1 MRCLLLAAVLVVGF
15 PVVAHADTI
24 TAGVYTLQNA
34 SVAGYTVTGTV
45 TINSSGNA
53 TAANLTFNDAYFSNP
68 GLPNLNVVAQSSV
81 YNGQS
86 QNYIQSNNNTG
97 QIALNLNTTADAN
110 GYFDLCLGS
119 AQCGTTA
126 GTDASTIQIYGF
138 YNSTTGTS
146 NSGLAATNFTSGY
159 LSSGSTPVAAAVPEP
174 APFVLLGTGFL
185 GLAGGAGF
193 RSLRRQRMVG
203 GLC

>member
-1 MRCLLLAAVLVVGF
+1 MRCLLLAAFLVVGF

-34 SVAGYTVTGTV
+34 SAAGYTITGTV
-45 TINSSGNA
+45 TINSAGNA
-53 TAANLTFNDAYFSNP
+53 TAANLTFNDAYFDNP
-68 GLPNLNVVAQSSV
+68 GLPNLNVIAQTNA

-97 QIALNLNTTADAN
+97 QIALNLNTNSDAN
-110 GYFDLCLGS
+110 GFFNLCLGN

-126 GTDASTIQIYGF
+126 GTDASTIQIYSF
-138 YNSTTGTS
+138 YNSSTGTS
-146 NSGLAATNFTSGY
+146 NPGLASTNFTSGY
-159 LSSGSTPVAAAVPEP
+159 LTSGSAPVAAAVPEP
-174 APFVLLGTGFL
+174 TPFVLLGTGVL
-185 GLAGGAGF
+185 GLAGRAGF
-193 RSLRRQRMVG
+193 RLRRQRSVE